1 MPDGKFNGNSN
12 YAENF
17 VGNKAER
24 PRQFRPEGQLKLGGD
39 FKGQSSYLNDY
50 ANKGAAQR
58 TERVMLPK
66 NQVMPEGRF

>member
-39 FKGQSSYLNDY
+39 FKG
-50 ANKGAAQR
+50 
-58 TERVMLPK
+58 
-66 NQVMPEGRF
+66 

>member
-12 YAENF
+12 YTENF

-39 FKGQSSYLNDY
+39 FKG
-50 ANKGAAQR
+50 
-58 TERVMLPK
+58 
-66 NQVMPEGRF
+66 